1 MKDTKKIEWFYNR
14 CAMDGIRPTNSA
26 IIEFLQVLDWYLK
39 RNYSDVPR
47 IVNKQINNDFDLAY
61 EYVYENI

>member
-1 MKDTKKIEWFYNR
+1 
-14 CAMDGIRPTNSA
+14 MDGIRPTNSA

-61 EYVYENI
+61 EYVYEDI